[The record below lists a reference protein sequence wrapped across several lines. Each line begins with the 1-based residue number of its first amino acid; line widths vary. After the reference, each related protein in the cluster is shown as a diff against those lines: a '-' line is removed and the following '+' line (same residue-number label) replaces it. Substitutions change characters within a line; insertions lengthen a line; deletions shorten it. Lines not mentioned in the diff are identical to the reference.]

1 MNTGRI
7 KKTKTLSLP
16 DFPATNKTTRVV
28 TKHFT
33 NLAMYL
39 ERDQLSLLNWLV
51 YNCGMDNKIKY
62 STVLLQRYAK
72 SVEMVQYHY
81 GSKVSLRASVPL
93 VRKEFQHLIEVGY
106 VISYGDEFFLNPM
119 LSYQADYVTAKE
131 YKIICAITDERMIGA
146 FCAVV
151 NKKTKKG

>member
-51 YNCGMDNKIKY
+51 YNCGMDNRIKY

-72 SVEMVQYHY
+72 SVDEVQHHY
-81 GSKVSLRASVPL
+81 GSKVRLKASVQGIRGVL
-93 VRKEFQHLIEVGY
+93 EGLIRARVCDI
-106 VISYGDEFFLNPM
+106 VW
-119 LSYQADYVTAKE
+119 
-131 YKIICAITDERMIGA
+131 
-146 FCAVV
+146 
-151 NKKTKKG
+151 